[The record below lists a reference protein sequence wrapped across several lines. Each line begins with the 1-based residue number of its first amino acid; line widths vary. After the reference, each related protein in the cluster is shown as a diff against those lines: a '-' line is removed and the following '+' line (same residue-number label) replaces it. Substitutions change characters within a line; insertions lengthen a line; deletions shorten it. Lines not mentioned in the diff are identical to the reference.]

1 MTHVTCR
8 LTAKNRDQHRNP
20 MLGNRVWATLPF
32 YIERDSQETAEMVI
46 GLKRQRPTSCCYAHE
61 QVCVQLSTSA
71 DSVTNPRICCY
82 APCCGAAAADRRPA
96 SRAATGREWPS
107 PQRQTRGSGVPRP
120 DGTDRRT
127 DARQFLRP
135 FSAYYA
141 GGANNCLSPIERRS
155 FPLTLNNL

>member
-20 MLGNRVWATLPF
+20 TLGNRVWATLPF

-71 DSVTNPRICCY
+71 DSVTIPAFAATRRAAARLLLTAGPPHVQQPIESGR
-82 APCCGAAAADRRPA
+82 AHSGKPAAAACH
-96 SRAATGREWPS
+96 GRMGQIDGRTPDSCLDPS
-107 PQRQTRGSGVPRP
+107 PHTMRAVPIIVYR
-120 DGTDRRT
+120 
-127 DARQFLRP
+127 LSN
-135 FSAYYA
+135 SAVF
-141 GGANNCLSPIERRS
+141 R
-155 FPLTLNNL
+155 